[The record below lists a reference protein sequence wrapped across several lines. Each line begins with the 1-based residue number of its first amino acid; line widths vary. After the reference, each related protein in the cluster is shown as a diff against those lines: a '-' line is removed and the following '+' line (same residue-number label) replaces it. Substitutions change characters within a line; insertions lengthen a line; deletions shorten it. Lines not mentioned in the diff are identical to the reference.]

1 MKVSKILLASAML
14 GSMMLASCGGPE
26 ADQSPAAG
34 TSTATSKSSAAKT
47 SSSKFS
53 AIWSRDASQHVDA
66 NCEHEGKDV
75 DVCIN
80 SSMSNKETII
90 PKTPHTWG
98 TRSEKV
104 TAEGKTG
111 YWTNECSVC
120 HTKAII
126 LDALEYT
133 KIDGKNKD
141 TNNPATTLKLD
152 KPNGSYVEYE
162 FTMPEAAT
170 NPTIAVYG
178 WVDYWKDGNN
188 NNDQRGFFNG
198 SDPNVGVNINGND
211 LTITN
216 TKTYEQMG
224 MTAGENGNGSFTLC
238 EMGALSTSVA
248 AGACKLTY
256 TRLGSYNLNI
266 TEIWLIYK

>member
-26 ADQSPAAG
+26 AG
-34 TSTATSKSSAAKT
+34 ESTADASASTSKAASSKK
-47 SSSKFS
+47 SSTSKFS

-80 SSMSNKETII
+80 SSMSNKETVIA
-90 PKTPHTWG
+90 KTPHTWG
-98 TRSEKV
+98 TRSEKH
-104 TAEGKTG
+104 TEEGKTG

-133 KIDGKNKD
+133 KKDGENKD
-141 TNNPATTLKLD
+141 KTGATLKLD

-170 NPTIAVYG
+170 SADIAVYG
-178 WVDYWKDGNN
+178 WVDYWYDNRNN
-188 NNDQRGFFNG
+188 NQERGFFNG
-198 SDPNVGVNINGND
+198 SDPNVGVNINGKD

-216 TKTYEQMG
+216 KKTYEQMG
-224 MTAGENGNGSFTLC
+224 MKAGENGNGSFTLC
-238 EMGALSTSVA
+238 EMGAFGAIA
-248 AGACKLTY
+248 AGPTKLTY

-266 TEIWLIYK
+266 TEIWIIYK